1 MYANDD
7 SGESKAVLVDGEGRL
22 KVSSKPANYPDIK
35 GDITAIQGSINTPVA
50 GGTVEGD
57 VSRASNVMAFCTGTF
72 SGVNVTF
79 EGSLATSG
87 DNNWFGL
94 QAVRSNANIV
104 ETATGTLS
112 AQPAYG
118 WELSVNALK
127 RIRVRATAR
136 VSGTQSW
143 SFVQGTYATEP
154 VPASQATANQPVTST
169 PLTPTAASVATT
181 ASTNAAVVK
190 STAGTLFNVSV
201 SNPTATPAFVKLYN
215 KSTTPIVGTDVPI
228 ITVPVAGNSA
238 VSFDFGSLGARFGSG
253 IGRAV
258 TGAIAATDT
267 TNAVAGV
274 QVLISYV

>member
-7 SGESKAVLVDGEGRL
+7 SGESKAVLVDSEGRL
-22 KVSSKPANYPDIK
+22 KVSSKPANYPDIT
-35 GDITAIQGSINTPVA
+35 GDITAIQASINTPVA

-79 EGSLATSG
+79 EGSLETSG
-87 DNNWFGL
+87 DTNWFGL

-104 ETATGTLS
+104 ETTTGALS
-112 AQPAYG
+112 AQTAYG
-118 WELSVNALK
+118 WDLSVNALK
-127 RIRVRATAR
+127 RVRVRCTAR
-136 VSGTQSW
+136 VSGAQSW
-143 SFVQGTYATEP
+143 RFVQGTYASEP
-154 VPASQATANQPVTST
+154 IPAIQATANQPVTST
-169 PLTPTAASVATT
+169 PLTPTTASVATT
-181 ASTNAAVVK
+181 ASTNAAVVR
-190 STAGTLFNVSV
+190 SAAGTVFNVSA

-215 KSTTPIVGTDVPI
+215 KSTAPTVGTDVPL
-228 ITVPVAGNSA
+228 ITVPVAANSA
-238 VSFDFGSLGARFGSG
+238 VSFDLGSLGTRFGSG

-274 QVLISYV
+274 QVLISYA